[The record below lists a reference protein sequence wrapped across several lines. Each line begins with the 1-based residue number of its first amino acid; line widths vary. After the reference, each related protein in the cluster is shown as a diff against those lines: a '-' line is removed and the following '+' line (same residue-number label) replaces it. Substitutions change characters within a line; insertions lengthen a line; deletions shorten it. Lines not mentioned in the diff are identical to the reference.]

1 METAMKLSQF
11 ISNEAHK
18 LSAQIGIIAEAA
30 LHEGAYTD
38 DFDEYQE
45 LGAIAFKLDAIAQ
58 KLIYTGTSD
67 EFYDLSAKAD
77 VVIAAVKADSR
88 FTYVKYRIEYIGM

>member
-1 METAMKLSQF
+1 MELSQF

-18 LSAQIGIIAEAA
+18 LSAQIGIVADAA
-30 LHEGAYTD
+30 LLEGAYTD
-38 DFDEYQE
+38 DPDEYQD

-58 KLIYTGTSD
+58 KLIYAGTRD

-77 VVIAAVKADSR
+77 VVIAGVKADSR
-88 FTYVKYRIEYIGM
+88 FAYVKSRIEYIGM